1 MVDFRYHL
9 VSLVS
14 VFMALAIGVILG
26 AGPLQNS
33 IGTTLSSQV
42 ESLRKSRDEAR
53 TEADT
58 ANNALSENEKQLD
71 SAGTQLVGGT
81 LKDRRVAIVALPG
94 VEDSDLKAAEDKV
107 SKAGATVAGTVTLAD
122 SYAASSANPYRNT
135 LARSLAQYV
144 GEKSDADP
152 HVVVASGVGRLL
164 FMGSSDPNMTVIRD
178 ALTAK
183 DNQMIQIQGDVE
195 GGVQAVVVVT
205 PKKMEIDKSAATP
218 AAETKSVSN
227 GYVKMVKTLSSKGPT
242 VTVGEGTSSTS
253 LLAKVREAKGAG
265 STVDSLDTV
274 AGRINVAI
282 AVASEIKGLHVH
294 LGQGDGA
301 QAVIGTRVDAPA
313 TPTQAPEPASGPTSE
328 EG

>member
-1 MVDFRYHL
+1 
-9 VSLVS
+9 
-14 VFMALAIGVILG
+14 MALAIGVILG

-122 SYAASSANPYRNT
+122 SYAATSANPYRNT

-144 GEKSDADP
+144 GEKNDADP

-218 AAETKSVSN
+218 AAFKSASRPRMVSN
-227 GYVKMVKTLSSKGPT
+227 CFFKAASS
-242 VTVGEGTSSTS
+242 
-253 LLAKVREAKGAG
+253 
-265 STVDSLDTV
+265 
-274 AGRINVAI
+274 
-282 AVASEIKGLHVH
+282 
-294 LGQGDGA
+294 
-301 QAVIGTRVDAPA
+301 APA
-313 TPTQAPEPASGPTSE
+313 SATHIKPRT
-328 EG
+328 

>member
-53 TEADT
+53 TEADA

-94 VEDSDLKAAEDKV
+94 VEESELKAAEDKV
-107 SKAGATVAGTVTLAD
+107 SKAGATVTATVTLAD
-122 SYAASSANPYRNT
+122 AYAASSANPYRNT

-144 GEKSDADP
+144 GEKDDADS
-152 HVVVASGVGRLL
+152 HVVIASGVSRLL
-164 FMGSSDPNMTVIRD
+164 FMGAADPNMTVVRD

-227 GYVKMVKTLSSKGPT
+227 GYVKMVKTFSSKGPT
-242 VTVGEGTSSTS
+242 VTAGAGTSSTS

-282 AVASEIKGLHVH
+282 AVASEIKGSHVQ

-313 TPTQAPEPASGPTSE
+313 TPAQTPQPAAGPTSE